1 MMASRTTTDFHKG
14 YPLTD
19 LLTYQGTLRNTY
31 GFDNIGLA
39 LCSGAGARVSDLR
52 MRHTHVSLLRD
63 ETLRTFLD
71 IWWQESA
78 EEDNGDGRDTISLF
92 INH

>member
-1 MMASRTTTDFHKG
+1 M
-14 YPLTD
+14 
-19 LLTYQGTLRNTY
+19 
-31 GFDNIGLA
+31 
-39 LCSGAGARVSDLR
+39 SDLR